1 MSIIAYRKD
10 EIIEPHDYLVW
21 SGPIVFPIALIMLL
35 AILLL
40 NDSEYRSLFPTLQS
54 CPSSKTCEAIT
65 YRATVLGLYSLVFLY
80 PAHIERLLILSTRF
94 NQLVSLVENFLIT
107 PLALIVSAAMFPL
120 ALIVSAAIF
129 PLAFIF
135 SAAMVPLAFIFS
147 VAMVPLGLL
156 TSQFL
161 ACGLRA
167 WYTIQTCG
175 KNFTTSI
182 HPIFPSEV
190 FPLSK
195 SIPSLRV
202 VNAKADNIAD
212 SITTPISSFID
223 ATVDSISDIWYII
236 STLISTIS
244 SFGAVV
250 SIFFYGAC
258 CAHEVSPA
266 IVVGTGFSL
275 VGSLFLLRINIATIV
290 EYFRSSD
297 SKEGAI
303 PSVMQNDHRPTFVT
317 VFLTAGIRVAALIG
331 LSYHPVHIDEPL
343 WWCAILMTMM
353 PVIQWTTP
361 KDSDPWS
368 FPYCIQ
374 MLSSITSKCME
385 IYFHVLVFHH
395 FYIVGTSFL
404 FPG

>member
-1 MSIIAYRKD
+1 VYITDEMSIIAFRKD
-10 EIIEPHDYLVW
+10 EIIERHDYLVW
-21 SGPIVFPIALIMLL
+21 PGSTVFPIALIMLL
-35 AILLL
+35 TILLL
-40 NDSEYRSLFPTLQS
+40 NDSNYRSLFPTLQS

-65 YRATVLGLYSLVFLY
+65 YRATLLGLYSLVFLY
-80 PAHIERLLILSTRF
+80 PTHIERLLILNTRV
-94 NQLVSLVENFLIT
+94 NQLVSLIENLLIT
-107 PLALIVSAAMFPL
+107 PLTLIVSAAMFPL
-120 ALIVSAAIF
+120 TLIVSAAIF
-129 PLAFIF
+129 PLALIV
-135 SAAMVPLAFIFS
+135 SAAKVPLA
-147 VAMVPLGLL
+147 PL

-167 WYTIQTCG
+167 WYTIQTCR
-175 KNFTTSI
+175 KKVTTSI

-195 SIPSLRV
+195 SIPSVRV
-202 VNAKADNIAD
+202 VNAKADKMAN
-212 SITTPISSFID
+212 SIITPISSFID
-223 ATVDSISDIWYII
+223 ATVDSIRDIWYII
-236 STLISTIS
+236 SILISTIS

-266 IVVGTGFSL
+266 IVVGTGLSL
-275 VGSLFLLRINIATIV
+275 VGSLFLLRINIVTIV

-297 SKEGAI
+297 SKEGAV
-303 PSVMQNDHRPTFVT
+303 PSVTQNGHRPAFVT

-343 WWCAILMTMM
+343 WWCAILMTIM

-361 KDSDPWS
+361 KDSNPWS

-374 MLSSITSKCME
+374 ILSSIISKCME